1 MNTYGYVRV
10 STVEQNIDRQIIE
23 MHRFGI
29 ADKYI
34 FIDKISGKDFNR
46 PRYKSLRRTELY
58 PYKQKGCRYAA
69 A

>member
-46 PRYKSLRRTELY
+46 PQYKKLLRKLKRW
-58 PYKQKGCRYAA
+58 
-69 A
+69 